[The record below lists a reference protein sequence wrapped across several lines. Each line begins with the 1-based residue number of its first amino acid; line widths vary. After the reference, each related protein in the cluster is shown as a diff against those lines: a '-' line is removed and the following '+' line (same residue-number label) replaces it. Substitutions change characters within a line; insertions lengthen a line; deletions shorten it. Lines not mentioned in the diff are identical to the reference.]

1 MTTATTILIAEDQ
14 GMLLGALSALLD
26 LEPDM
31 QVVGKVSNGKEAL
44 AMAETLTPDI
54 VITDIEMPEMT
65 GLELAQCIQQRQ
77 LTSKVIILTTF
88 ARSGY
93 LRRAMDYG
101 VKGYLL
107 KDAPSDDLA
116 NAIRR
121 VMQGR
126 KIIAPELIV
135 DAWEEADPLSDK
147 ERKALKLAADGK
159 QTEQIASEMHLSPGT
174 VRNYLSSASSKLN
187 ASNRIEA
194 ARIARQKGWL

>member
-26 LEPDM
+26 LESDM
-31 QVVGKVSNGKEAL
+31 QVVGKASNGKEAL

>member
-1 MTTATTILIAEDQ
+1 MNTTINILIAEDQ

-31 QVVGKVSNGKEAL
+31 QVVGKASNGKQAL
-44 AMAETLTPDI
+44 QLISELNPDM
-54 VITDIEMPEMT
+54 VLTDIEMPQMT
-65 GLELAQCIQQRQ
+65 GLELAQQIQQQ
-77 LTSKVIILTTF
+77 SLACKVIILTTF

-93 LRRAMDYG
+93 LRRAMEYG

-126 KIIAPELIV
+126 KMIAPELII

-147 ERKALKLAADGK
+147 ER
-159 QTEQIASEMHLSPGT
+159 
-174 VRNYLSSASSKLN
+174 
-187 ASNRIEA
+187 
-194 ARIARQKGWL
+194 

>member
-31 QVVGKVSNGKEAL
+31 QVVGKASNGKEAL
-44 AMAETLTPDI
+44 AMAEALTPDI

-159 QTEQIASEMHLSPGT
+159 QTDQIASEMHLSPGT

>member
-1 MTTATTILIAEDQ
+1 MTTVTTILIAEDQ

-26 LEPDM
+26 LEPDL
-31 QVVGKVSNGKEAL
+31 QVIGKASNGKKAL
-44 AMAETLTPDI
+44 QMAEELTPDI
-54 VITDIEMPEMT
+54 VISDIEMPEMT

-174 VRNYLSSASSKLN
+174 VRNYLSSASNKLN

>member
-1 MTTATTILIAEDQ
+1 MNTTINILIAEDQ

-31 QVVGKVSNGKEAL
+31 QVVGKASNGKQAL
-44 AMAETLTPDI
+44 QLISELNPDM
-54 VITDIEMPEMT
+54 VLTDIEMPQMT
-65 GLELAQCIQQRQ
+65 GLELAQQIQQQ
-77 LTSKVIILTTF
+77 SLACKVIILTTF

-93 LRRAMDYG
+93 LRRAMEYG

-126 KIIAPELIV
+126 KMIAPELIV

-147 ERKALKLAADGK
+147 ERKALKLAADGY
-159 QTEQIASEMHLSPGT
+159 QTEQIANEMHLSPGT

>member
-31 QVVGKVSNGKEAL
+31 QVVGKASNGKEAL

-147 ERKALKLAADGK
+147 ERRALKLAADGK
-159 QTEQIASEMHLSPGT
+159 QTEQIASEMHLAPGT

>member
-31 QVVGKVSNGKEAL
+31 QVVGKASNGKEAL
-44 AMAETLTPDI
+44 AMAEALTPDI

-65 GLELAQCIQQRQ
+65 GLELAQCIQQRR

-147 ERKALKLAADGK
+147 ERRALKLAADGK

>member
-31 QVVGKVSNGKEAL
+31 QVVGKASNGKEAL
-44 AMAETLTPDI
+44 AMAEALTPDI

-65 GLELAQCIQQRQ
+65 RLELAQCIQQRQ

-147 ERKALKLAADGK
+147 ERRALKLAADGK

>member
-65 GLELAQCIQQRQ
+65 GLELAQFIQQRQ

>member
-31 QVVGKVSNGKEAL
+31 QVVGKASNGKEAL
-44 AMAETLTPDI
+44 AMAEALTPDI

-88 ARSGY
+88 GRSGY

-147 ERKALKLAADGK
+147 ERRALKLAADGK

>member
-31 QVVGKVSNGKEAL
+31 QVVGKASNGKEAL
-44 AMAETLTPDI
+44 AMAEALTPDI

-101 VKGYLL
+101 VKGYLS

-147 ERKALKLAADGK
+147 ERRALKLAADGK

>member
-31 QVVGKVSNGKEAL
+31 QVVGKASNGKEAL

>member
-31 QVVGKVSNGKEAL
+31 QVVGKASNGKEAL
-44 AMAETLTPDI
+44 AMAEALTPDI
-54 VITDIEMPEMT
+54 VITDIEMPKMT

-147 ERKALKLAADGK
+147 ERRALKLAADGK

>member
-1 MTTATTILIAEDQ
+1 MTTPIKILIAEDQ

-26 LEPDM
+26 LEPDL
-31 QVVGKVSNGKEAL
+31 QVVGKASDGKQAL
-44 AMAETLTPDI
+44 GLIESLHPDI
-54 VITDIEMPEMT
+54 VLTDIEMPVMT
-65 GLELAQCIQQRQ
+65 GLELAQCIQQQ
-77 LTSKVIILTTF
+77 SLPCKVIILTTF

-93 LRRAMDYG
+93 LRRAMDCG

-126 KIIAPELIV
+126 KMIAPELIV
-135 DAWEEADPLSDK
+135 DAWEEADPLNDK

-159 QTEQIASEMHLSPGT
+159 QTEQIAAEMHLSPGT
-174 VRNYLSSASSKLN
+174 VRNYLSSASNKLN

-194 ARIARQKGWL
+194 GRIARQKGWL

>member
-31 QVVGKVSNGKEAL
+31 QVVGKASNGKEAL
-44 AMAETLTPDI
+44 TMAEALTPDI

>member
-1 MTTATTILIAEDQ
+1 MNSTITILIAEDQ

-31 QVVGKVSNGKEAL
+31 QVVGKASNGKQAL
-44 AMAETLTPDI
+44 QLISELNPD
-54 VITDIEMPEMT
+54 VVLTDIEMPQMT
-65 GLELAQCIQQRQ
+65 GLELAQHIQRQ
-77 LTSKVIILTTF
+77 SLACKVIILTTF

-93 LRRAMDYG
+93 LRRAMEFG

-121 VMQGR
+121 VIQGR
-126 KIIAPELIV
+126 KMIAPELIV

-147 ERKALKLAADGK
+147 ERKALKLAADGY
-159 QTEQIASEMHLSPGT
+159 QTEQIANDMHLSPGT
-174 VRNYLSSASSKLN
+174 VRNYLSSASGKLN

>member
-31 QVVGKVSNGKEAL
+31 QVVGKASNGKEAL

-147 ERKALKLAADGK
+147 ERRALKLAADGK

>member
-44 AMAETLTPDI
+44 AMAEALTPDI

>member
-31 QVVGKVSNGKEAL
+31 QVVGKASNGKEAL
-44 AMAETLTPDI
+44 AMAEALTPDI

-147 ERKALKLAADGK
+147 ERRALKLAADGK

-194 ARIARQKGWL
+194 ARIASQKGWL

>member
-31 QVVGKVSNGKEAL
+31 QVVGKASNGKEAL

-54 VITDIEMPEMT
+54 VITDIEMPDMT

>member
-31 QVVGKVSNGKEAL
+31 QVVGKASNGKEAL
-44 AMAETLTPDI
+44 AMAEALTPDI

-147 ERKALKLAADGK
+147 ERRALKLAADGK

>member
-31 QVVGKVSNGKEAL
+31 QVVGKASNGKEAL
-44 AMAETLTPDI
+44 AMAEALTPDI

-77 LTSKVIILTTF
+77 LTSRVIVLTTF

-159 QTEQIASEMHLSPGT
+159 QTDQIASEMHLSPGT

>member
-31 QVVGKVSNGKEAL
+31 QVVGKASNGKEAL
-44 AMAETLTPDI
+44 AMAEALTPDI

-116 NAIRR
+116 NAI
-121 VMQGR
+121 
-126 KIIAPELIV
+126 IF
-135 DAWEEADPLSDK
+135 
-147 ERKALKLAADGK
+147 
-159 QTEQIASEMHLSPGT
+159 
-174 VRNYLSSASSKLN
+174 
-187 ASNRIEA
+187 
-194 ARIARQKGWL
+194 

>member
-31 QVVGKVSNGKEAL
+31 QVVGKASNGKEAL
-44 AMAETLTPDI
+44 AMAEALTPDI

-77 LTSKVIILTTF
+77 LTSRVIILTTF

-159 QTEQIASEMHLSPGT
+159 QTDQIASEMHLSPGT

>member
-1 MTTATTILIAEDQ
+1 MTTTIKILIAEDQ

-26 LEPDM
+26 LEPDL
-31 QVVGKVSNGKEAL
+31 QVVGKASDGKQAL
-44 AMAETLTPDI
+44 SLIESLHPDI
-54 VITDIEMPEMT
+54 VLTDIEMPVMT
-65 GLELAQCIQQRQ
+65 GLELAQCIQQQ
-77 LTSKVIILTTF
+77 SLPCKVIILTTF

-93 LRRAMDYG
+93 LRRAMDCG

-126 KIIAPELIV
+126 KMIAPELIV
-135 DAWEEADPLSDK
+135 DAWEEADPLNDK

-159 QTEQIASEMHLSPGT
+159 QTEQIAAEMHLSPGT
-174 VRNYLSSASSKLN
+174 VRNYLSSASNKLN

>member
-31 QVVGKVSNGKEAL
+31 QVVGKASNGKEAL
-44 AMAETLTPDI
+44 AMAEAMTPDI

>member
-44 AMAETLTPDI
+44 AMAEALTPDI

-147 ERKALKLAADGK
+147 ERRALKLAADGK

>member
-26 LEPDM
+26 LESDM
-31 QVVGKVSNGKEAL
+31 QVVGKASNGKEAL
-44 AMAETLTPDI
+44 AMAEALTPDI

>member
-1 MTTATTILIAEDQ
+1 MNTPVRILIAEDQ
-14 GMLLGALSALLD
+14 GMLLGALAALLD

-31 QVVGKVSNGKEAL
+31 QVVAKASNGKEAL
-44 AMAETLTPDI
+44 EMVSSLSPDI
-54 VITDIEMPEMT
+54 VLTDIEMPVMT
-65 GLELAQCIQQRQ
+65 GLELAQHIHKNGDGCR
-77 LTSKVIILTTF
+77 VIILTTF
-88 ARSGY
+88 ARAGY
-93 LRRAMDYG
+93 LRRAMDCG

-107 KDAPSDDLA
+107 KDGPSDDLA

-159 QTEQIASEMHLSPGT
+159 QTEQIANDMHLSPGT

-187 ASNRIEA
+187 ATNRIEA

>member
-1 MTTATTILIAEDQ
+1 MTTPIKILIAEDQ

-26 LEPDM
+26 LESDL
-31 QVVGKVSNGKEAL
+31 QVVGKASDGKQAL
-44 AMAETLTPDI
+44 GLIESLHPDI
-54 VITDIEMPEMT
+54 VLTDIEMPVMT
-65 GLELAQCIQQRQ
+65 GLELAQCIQQQ
-77 LTSKVIILTTF
+77 SLPCKVIILTTF

-93 LRRAMDYG
+93 LRRAMDCG

-126 KIIAPELIV
+126 KMIAPELIV
-135 DAWEEADPLSDK
+135 DAWEEAAPLNDK

-159 QTEQIASEMHLSPGT
+159 QTEQIAAEMHLSPGT
-174 VRNYLSSASSKLN
+174 VRNYLSSASNKLN

>member
-31 QVVGKVSNGKEAL
+31 QVVGKASNGKEAL

-159 QTEQIASEMHLSPGT
+159 QTDQIASEMHLSPGT

>member
-31 QVVGKVSNGKEAL
+31 QVVGKASNGKEAL

-77 LTSKVIILTTF
+77 STSKVIILTTF

>member
-147 ERKALKLAADGK
+147 ERKALKLEG
-159 QTEQIASEMHLSPGT
+159 SCWS
-174 VRNYLSSASSKLN
+174 
-187 ASNRIEA
+187 
-194 ARIARQKGWL
+194 